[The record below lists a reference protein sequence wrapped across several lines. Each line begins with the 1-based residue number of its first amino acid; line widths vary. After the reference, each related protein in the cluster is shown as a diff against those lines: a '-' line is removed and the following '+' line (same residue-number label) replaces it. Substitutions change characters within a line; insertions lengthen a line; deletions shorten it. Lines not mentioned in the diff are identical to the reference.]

1 MRLLVGGQK
10 FHHTAVCPG
19 GEGGEKEG
27 GREGSTV
34 FGIRDLDLE
43 VLVSPLQGQHREH
56 TLTASGD
63 ASCSSSSSPPPGD
76 QT

>member
-1 MRLLVGGQK
+1 MVGRNSTTLLCAREGRRR
-10 FHHTAVCPG
+10 
-19 GEGGEKEG
+19 GERRREG